1 MEFSSCLVG
10 LSYVRSCAYTICWG
24 WSYWPVKLKVPQAVA
39 GKQPVV
45 ALCVA
50 FDENSN
56 DNGEP
61 ATAGSSSDAR
71 SSKVNFSVR
80 TINMCAL

>member
-1 MEFSSCLVG
+1 MVFSSCLVG

-24 WSYWPVKLKVPQAVA
+24 WSYRPVKLKVPQAAA

-56 DNGEP
+56 DMGSLPLWALPVTLDP
-61 ATAGSSSDAR
+61 A
-71 SSKVNFSVR
+71 K
-80 TINMCAL
+80 